1 MAQGSRIRISFSP
14 IACVYLSLVLLAIPV
29 SWVLAWLA
37 AAAFHELFH
46 CIALWLCE
54 KDIESIDIGI
64 HGAKIRTS
72 DLTPGEIVFCAF
84 AGPLGGILLLLL
96 FRVFPRVAVC
106 AFVQTLFN
114 LIPILPLDGGQALHG
129 LLRLVLPER
138 RLEST
143 YKAIE
148 VLIFA
153 ALITISILAAFLWK
167 LGILPLLLTAALAIR
182 RKKRKIPC
190 KWSGVKV
197 Q

>member
-1 MAQGSRIRISFSP
+1 MAQGSRIKISLSP
-14 IACVYLSLVLLAIPV
+14 MACVYLSLILLAIPV

-46 CIALWLCE
+46 CIALWLCKKE
-54 KDIESIDIGI
+54 IERIDIGI

-72 DLTPGEIVFCAF
+72 DLSPGQIVFCAF
-84 AGPLGGILLLLL
+84 AGPLGGILLLL
-96 FRVFPRVAVC
+96 FHIFPKVALC

-153 ALITISILAAFLWK
+153 VLITISILAAFLWK

-190 KWSGVKV
+190 KWSSVKV

>member
-1 MAQGSRIRISFSP
+1 M
-14 IACVYLSLVLLAIPV
+14 ACVYLSLILLAIPV
-29 SWVLAWLA
+29 RWVLAWMA

-46 CIALWLCE
+46 CIALRLCKKE
-54 KDIESIDIGI
+54 IERIDIGI

-72 DLTPGEIVFCAF
+72 DLSPGQIVFCAF
-84 AGPLGGILLLLL
+84 AGPLGGILLLL
-96 FRVFPRVAVC
+96 FHVFPRVALC

-129 LLRLVLPER
+129 ILQLVLPDRWIET
-138 RLEST
+138 T

-148 VLIFA
+148 TLIFA
-153 ALITISILAAFLWK
+153 ALITISIMATVSWK

>member
-14 IACVYLSLVLLAIPV
+14 IACVYLSLILLAIPV

-46 CIALWLCE
+46 CIALRLCK

-72 DLTPGEIVFCAF
+72 DLSPGQIVFCAF
-84 AGPLGGILLLLL
+84 AGPLGGILLLL

-138 RLEST
+138 RIETT

-148 VLIFA
+148 TLIFA

-167 LGILPLLLTAALAIR
+167 LGILPLLLTAALTIR

-190 KWSGVKV
+190 KWSSVKV